1 MYVEIPPRF
10 IYIYIYVLHIDAH
23 TCVIHH
29 IYVDLPSARKKMLKV
44 LQKLWAEY
52 NTTYGYWPHI
62 HMFHMVAFKNK
73 WVSSC
78 VACPSLIEVL

>member
-1 MYVEIPPRF
+1 MYIYIYLHIDGNSSIRSDMLAVLILVYVRGDPTKIY

-44 LQKLWAEY
+44 L
-52 NTTYGYWPHI
+52 
-62 HMFHMVAFKNK
+62 
-73 WVSSC
+73 
-78 VACPSLIEVL
+78 

>member
-1 MYVEIPPRF
+1 MLAVLILVYVRGDPTK

-44 LQKLWAEY
+44 L
-52 NTTYGYWPHI
+52 
-62 HMFHMVAFKNK
+62 
-73 WVSSC
+73 
-78 VACPSLIEVL
+78 